1 MGQRQMGIG
10 PRHRRAGQADQSGM
24 TAPDQDQPDQTALP
38 PAVTPPAR
46 RGAARSPLARA
57 MARSV
62 LGTVL
67 SLALVAGLGTAA
79 LLWSVGR
86 PIAAPDWLRD
96 RIMTRVAEVLPGMQI
111 DFTDLVLTVHEGWT
125 PRIRLRDVSLRE
137 TGGPPMMTLGDLEV
151 GVSGE
156 ALLRGQLQPGHVTL
170 SGARLTLRR
179 MADGTFDLAFGDALP
194 PVEQAATPA
203 ALLEG
208 LDRVLNQP
216 RFAGLTVIEADNLGL
231 RYEDARTGRAWQVD
245 GGRVELRRSG
255 DDLTLRGDVSLLS
268 GYDYAASL
276 SLNYTGRIGTPEAQ
290 IGLTFED
297 MTAADLASQS
307 GALAWLGVLRA
318 PISGAMRASVAPD
331 GTLGPLSVAL
341 QIGAGV
347 VQPDD
352 QAQPIPFE
360 SARTYLT
367 YTPQTG
373 QLQFDDLSVRSKWIT
388 ARAEG
393 RATIAELENG
403 WPSALLG
410 QFRIL
415 DITANP
421 ADLYVT
427 PVQLEEAL
435 VDLRL
440 KLAPFELTLGQM
452 TLFDRGQ
459 RLLLDGRVGVG
470 AAGWTVAVNGAMDAV
485 LPERVLQLWP
495 ERLVPVTR
503 AWVADNL
510 HAARL
515 HDVQLGYRRN
525 PGAEDQV
532 YLGFGFDRANV
543 TYARDMPVLAD
554 AAGQAT
560 LTGRRF
566 VVSATEG
573 WVTPPQGGSLD
584 MAGTSFIIPDVS
596 RRPALAQVRLAARGQ
611 ITGVLSML
619 DSPNLRFLEK
629 AGRPVDLADGL
640 AEVTGLIDMPLQR
653 PMPLD
658 ALRFSASARLSDVQS
673 TGIMPGR
680 ILRAPALEVKADT
693 NSLSIGG
700 QGQIGAVPFNAVWR
714 TALRDNPRG
723 QSAVE
728 GEVTLSQA
736 FADEFRLSLPPGT
749 FSGAA
754 QGQIRLDLE
763 RDSPAAFRLTSD
775 MAGLGLSVP
784 ALGWSL
790 PRDTQGTLD
799 VAGTL
804 GTPISLTRIAL
815 DAPGL
820 TLSGALDLTPEGQ
833 LATARFDRIRTG
845 WLDGP
850 VTLTGRGAGRAPA
863 VAVTGGSI
871 DLRASTLSTAS
882 SDGQGGG
889 PLSLALDR
897 LVVNDTIALTAFRG
911 EFTTNGGLDGRFTA
925 QVNGQAPVLGRV
937 VPMNGRSALRIQS
950 DNAGQVFAAAGLLQ
964 QGREGE
970 MDLTLRPTD
979 GPGSYNGTL
988 VVRNVRLRDAP
999 ALAALIN
1006 AVSVVGLLEQMNGAG
1021 LHFSDVEADFLL
1033 TPEQVVL
1040 RSASAVGASLGVSM
1054 DGYYDLT
1061 RKQMDFQGVF
1071 SPVYMLNGIGSLL
1084 TRKGEGL
1091 IGFTYRLGGT
1101 PDAPQVQLNPLS
1113 ALAPGMLREIFRRP
1127 APAPRVPA
1135 DG

>member
-1 MGQRQMGIG
+1 MQDR
-10 PRHRRAGQADQSGM
+10 QADHSGM
-24 TAPDQDQPDQTALP
+24 TSGEPDKLAETTARPDAAVP
-38 PAVTPPAR
+38 EAAAAVTRRDRRKARAR
-46 RGAARSPLARA
+46 RGLRGAVL
-57 MARSV
+57 RSV
-62 LGTVL
+62 LGTLTVL
-67 SLALVAGLGTAA
+67 ALVVGLVAGL

-86 PIAAPDWLRD
+86 PIAAPDWMRD
-96 RIMTRVAEVLPGMQI
+96 RIEARVAEALPGMEI
-111 DFTDLVLTVHEGWT
+111 AFSDLVLTVDESWT
-125 PRIRLRDVSLRE
+125 PRIRLRDVALRE
-137 TGGPPMMTLGDLEV
+137 VGGPPMMTLGDLEA

-156 ALLRGQLQPGHVTL
+156 ALLRGQLQPGRVIL

-194 PVEQAATPA
+194 PVEQAPNPA

-208 LDRVLNQP
+208 LDRLLNQP
-216 RFAGLTVIEADNLGL
+216 RFAELTVIDADNLGL

-245 GGRVELRRSG
+245 GGRVELRRNG
-255 DDLTLRGDVSLLS
+255 DNLTLRGDVSLLS
-268 GYDYAASL
+268 GYDYATTL
-276 SLNYTGRIGTPEAQ
+276 SLTYAGHIGTPEAQ
-290 IGLTFED
+290 IGLNFED

-307 GALAWLGVLRA
+307 SALAWLGVLRA
-318 PISGAMRASVAPD
+318 PISGAMRVSVAAD
-331 GTLGPLSVAL
+331 GRLGPLSVAL

-352 QAQPIPFE
+352 QAEPIPFE

-373 QLQFDDLSVRSKWIT
+373 QLQFDDLSVSSKWIT

-393 RATIAELENG
+393 RATIAELVDG

-415 DITANP
+415 DIVANP
-421 ADLYVT
+421 ADLYET

-440 KLAPFELTLGQM
+440 KLDPFELSLGQM

-459 RLLLDGRVGVG
+459 RLLLDGRVGVSSE
-470 AAGWTVAVNGAMDAV
+470 GWEVAVNGSMDAV
-485 LPERVLQLWP
+485 LPERILQLWP
-495 ERLVPVTR
+495 ERLVPNTR
-503 AWVADNL
+503 NWVADNV
-510 HAARL
+510 HSARL
-515 HDVQLGYRRN
+515 HDVQLGYRRT
-525 PGAEDQV
+525 PGTQDRV
-532 YLGFGFDRANV
+532 YLGFGFDAANV
-543 TYARDMPVLAD
+543 TYVRDMPLLTR

-560 LTGRRF
+560 LNGRRF

-573 WVTPPQGGSLD
+573 TVTPPQGGSLD
-584 MAGTSFIIPDVS
+584 VTGTSFIIPDVS
-596 RRPALAQVRLAARGQ
+596 QRPAPAQVRLAATGS

-629 AGRPVDLADGL
+629 AGRPVDLAQGT
-640 AEVTGLIDMPLQR
+640 AEVTALIDMPLQR
-653 PMPLD
+653 PMPLE
-658 ALRFSASARLSDVQS
+658 ALRFAASARLRDVES
-673 TGIMPGR
+673 REIVPGR
-680 ILRAPALEVKADT
+680 VLRAAAMEVKADT

-700 QGQIGAVPFNAVWR
+700 AGRLGDVPFDAVWS
-714 TALRDNPRG
+714 TALRDNTRG
-723 QSAVE
+723 QSRVD
-728 GEVTLSQA
+728 GTVTLSQV
-736 FADEFRLSLPPGT
+736 FADEFSLSLPPGT

-754 QGQIRLDLE
+754 PGQIRLDLE
-763 RDSPAAFRLTSD
+763 RDRPASFRLTSD
-775 MAGLGLSVP
+775 MNGLGLSVP

-790 PRDTQGTLD
+790 PRGTRGALE

-804 GTPISLTRIAL
+804 GSPVAVSRIAI

-820 TLSGALDLTPEGQ
+820 TLAGALDLTANGQ
-833 LATARFDRIRTG
+833 LATARFDRVQAAG

-863 VAVTGGSI
+863 VAITGGQV
-871 DLRASTLSTAS
+871 DLRRSTLSTAS
-882 SDGQGGG
+882 DSGQAGG

-897 LVVNDTIALTAFRG
+897 LVISEGIALTGFRG
-911 EFTTNGGLDGRFTA
+911 EFATTGGLDGNFRA
-925 QVNGQAPVLGRV
+925 QVNGQAPIVGRV
-937 VPMNGRSALRIQS
+937 VPMNGRSAVRIQS
-950 DNAGQVFAAAGLLQ
+950 DNAGQVFAAAGLLRQ
-964 QGREGE
+964 AREGA
-970 MDLTLRPTD
+970 MDLTLRPTG
-979 GPGSYNGTL
+979 GPGSYDGSLT
-988 VVRNVRLRDAP
+988 VRNVRLRDAP

-1006 AVSVVGLLEQMNGAG
+1006 AVSVVGLLEQMNGSG
-1021 LHFSDVEADFLL
+1021 LHFSEVEADFLL

-1040 RSASAVGASLGVSM
+1040 RSSSATGASLGVSM
-1054 DGYYDLT
+1054 DGYYNLA
-1061 RKQMDFQGVF
+1061 RKEMDFQGVF

-1101 PDAPQVQLNPLS
+1101 PDAPRVQLNPLS

-1127 APAPRVPA
+1127 PPETGTAG

>member
-1 MGQRQMGIG
+1 
-10 PRHRRAGQADQSGM
+10 M
-24 TAPDQDQPDQTALP
+24 TASENNQPDDSTAR
-38 PAVTPPAR
+38 PAPRTPARATRTKPAR
-46 RGAARSPLARA
+46 RGMAAS
-57 MARSV
+57 MAWSV
-62 LGTVL
+62 LGTLLVL
-67 SLALVAGLGTAA
+67 SVIVGLAAAA
-79 LLWSVGR
+79 LLYAVGR

-96 RIMTRVAEVLPGMQI
+96 RIETRAAEALPGMQI
-111 DFTDLVLTVHEGWT
+111 DFSDLVLTVDTGWA
-125 PRIRLRDVSLRE
+125 PRIQLRDVTLRE
-137 TGGPPMMTLGDLEV
+137 IGGPPMMTLGDLEV

-156 ALLRGQLQPGHVTL
+156 ALLRGQLQPGRITL

-194 PVEQAATPA
+194 PVEQAASPA

-208 LDRVLNQP
+208 LDGLLNQP
-216 RFAGLTVIEADNLGL
+216 RFAGLTVINADNLGL

-245 GGRVELRRSG
+245 GGRVELRRNG

-268 GYDYAASL
+268 GYDYATSL
-276 SLNYTGRIGTPEAQ
+276 SLNYTGHIGTPEAQ
-290 IGLTFED
+290 IGLSFED
-297 MTAADLASQS
+297 MTATDLASQS

-318 PISGAMRASVAPD
+318 PISGAMRLSVAPD
-331 GTLGPLSVAL
+331 GRLGPLSVAL
-341 QIGAGV
+341 QIGAGA
-347 VQPDD
+347 VQPND
-352 QAQPIPFE
+352 QAEPIPFE

-373 QLQFDDLSVRSKWIT
+373 QLQFDDLSVSSKWIT

-393 RATIAELENG
+393 RATIAELVNG
-403 WPSALLG
+403 WPAALLG

-421 ADLYVT
+421 ADLYET

-440 KLAPFELTLGQM
+440 KLDPFELTLGQM

-470 AAGWTVAVNGAMDAV
+470 AAGWNVAVNGSMDAV

-495 ERLVPVTR
+495 ERLVPNTR
-503 AWVADNL
+503 TWVAENL
-510 HAARL
+510 HSARL

-525 PGAEDQV
+525 PGAEDRV
-532 YLGFGFDRANV
+532 YLGFGFDSANV
-543 TYARDMPVLAD
+543 TYAMEMPLLAD

-573 WVTPPQGGSLD
+573 TLTPPQGGPLD
-584 MAGTSFIIPDVS
+584 VTGTSFIIPDVN
-596 RRPALAQVRLAARGQ
+596 RRPTPAQVRLAVRGQ

-619 DSPNLRFLEK
+619 DSPNLRFMQK
-629 AGRPVDLADGL
+629 AGRPVDLAAGM
-640 AEVTGLIDMPLQR
+640 AEVTALIDLPLQR
-653 PMPLD
+653 PMPIE
-658 ALRFSASARLSDVQS
+658 ALRFSASARLSDVES
-673 TGIMPGR
+673 SAIMPGR
-680 ILRAPALEVKADT
+680 ILRAAAMEVQADT
-693 NSLSIGG
+693 SSLSIGG
-700 QGQIGAVPFNAVWR
+700 KGQIGEVPFDALWR
-714 TALRDNPRG
+714 TTLRDNPRG
-723 QSAVE
+723 QSTVE
-728 GEVTLSQA
+728 GDVTLSQA
-736 FADEFRLSLPPGT
+736 FADEFRLNLPPGT

-763 RDSPAAFRLTSD
+763 RDRPAAFRLTSD

-784 ALGWSL
+784 VLGWSL
-790 PRDTQGTLD
+790 PRATPATLE

-804 GTPISLTRIAL
+804 GTPVAVDRITL

-820 TLSGALDLTPEGQ
+820 TLSGALDLTADGQ
-833 LATARFDRIRTG
+833 LATARFDRVRTG

-850 VTLTGRGAGRAPA
+850 VTLTGRGAGRSPA
-863 VAVTGGSI
+863 VAVNAGSV
-871 DLRASTLSTAS
+871 DLRRSTLSTS
-882 SDGQGGG
+882 SDGGQGGG
-889 PLSLALDR
+889 PLELALDR
-897 LVVNDTIALTAFRG
+897 LVISEGIALTDFRG
-911 EFTTNGGLDGRFTA
+911 QFDTTGGLDGRFSA
-925 QVNGQAPVLGRV
+925 QVNGQAPVVGRV
-937 VPMNGRSALRIQS
+937 VPMNGRSAVRIQS
-950 DNAGQVFAAAGLLQ
+950 DNAGQVFAAAGLLKQ
-964 QGREGE
+964 AREGA
-970 MDLTLRPTD
+970 MDLTLRPTG
-979 GPGSYNGTL
+979 GPGSYNGAL
-988 VVRNVRLRDAP
+988 LVRNVRLRDAP

-1033 TPEQVVL
+1033 TPDQVVL

-1054 DGYYDLT
+1054 DGYYNLA
-1061 RKQMDFQGVF
+1061 RKEMDFQGVF

-1101 PDAPQVQLNPLS
+1101 PEAPRVQLNPLS

-1127 APAPRVPA
+1127 PPAPLDPA